1 MGEKEKTVLRPQ
13 PINEEA
19 QRGVWVD
26 GIGIGLS
33 SDYVILEGIIA
44 PPRSD
49 KPYIVTRMLFPPRL
63 LDHLAK
69 SLTDAVRQQKELKV
83 PEVKIEI
90 ENKKVEIV
98 KKST

>member
-26 GIGIGLS
+26 GIGLGLS
-33 SDYVILEGIIA
+33 SDYVILEGIIS

-49 KPYIVTRMLFPPRL
+49 KPYIVVRMLFPPRL
-63 LDHLAK
+63 LEHLAK
-69 SLTDAVRQQKELKV
+69 SLTDAVRQQKELKP
-83 PEVKIEI
+83 PEVKMEM
-90 ENKKVEIV
+90 E
-98 KKST
+98 KKSI